1 MDSQSTFGKEPKLRS
16 LPEIPNWINNI
27 MGYCSSLNLSSLLL
41 SNWSIPDEP
50 VGNSVAANAT
60 RTERQLKL
68 KQDERCYGIM
78 LNCLSEF
85 SDLRNRLMKLPT
97 LNPSDALTFVPRGSL
112 LYRAIVAAG
121 LSNAGDAY
129 YRGILDE
136 ISACKQGSK
145 DYPDHAKELDN
156 LFAQLPDSLAFSDAM
171 KRSILQSSIHPD
183 LNTMATASSLQPGI
197 TYSIM
202 SSHLLGEHYRLA
214 TKRKSEAAALTEAS
228 KNKVAIIE
236 DKEPVANYSNFANLH
251 GGRTAYNKRNRGR
264 ENFKQTDTKAKFSGT
279 CNNCKKV
286 GHKKADCWAKGG
298 PKERNPPHENS
309 QKDFKKRV
317 FKKSKG

>member
-1 MDSQSTFGKEPKLRS
+1 MDSQTTFGKEPKLRS

-27 MGYCSSLNLSSLLL
+27 MGFCSSLNLSSLLL

-50 VGNSVAANAT
+50 VGNSAAAIAT
-60 RTERQLKL
+60 RTERQLRL

-78 LNCLSEF
+78 LNCLSDF

-112 LYRAIVAAG
+112 LYRAIVDAG
-121 LSNAGDAY
+121 LTNAGDAY

-145 DYPDHAKELDN
+145 SFPDHLKELDN
-156 LFAQLPDSLAFSDAM
+156 LFAQLPDALAYSDTM

-183 LNTMATASSLQPGI
+183 FNTMATVSSLQPGV
-197 TYSIM
+197 TYSLM
-202 SSHLLGEHYRLA
+202 SSHLLGEHHRLS
-214 TKRKSEAAALTEAS
+214 TKRKSEAAALTESS
-228 KNKVAIIE
+228 KNKVAIVE
-236 DKEPVANYSNFANLH
+236 EKEAVANYSNLH
-251 GGRTAYNKRNRGR
+251 GGRTAYNKRHRGR
-264 ENFKQTDTKAKFSGT
+264 DESKQSDPKVKFVGS
-279 CNNCKKV
+279 CHNCKKV

-298 PKERNPPHENS
+298 PKERKSNE
-309 QKDFKKRV
+309 KDSKKRAT
-317 FKKSKG
+317 KKNKE